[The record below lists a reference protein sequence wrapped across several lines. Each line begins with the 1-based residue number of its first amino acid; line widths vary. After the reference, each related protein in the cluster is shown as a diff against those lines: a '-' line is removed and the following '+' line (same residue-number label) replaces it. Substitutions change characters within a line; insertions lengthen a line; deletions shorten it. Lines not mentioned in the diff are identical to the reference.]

1 MQWNISEEPLS
12 QPYGTQGRAFPVDGT
27 TRAKMLG
34 HGHTQGFQ
42 CGLRGDFGGVR
53 VTVESQGGAICACDV
68 TNVLHEEKRGTVYY
82 LRRPHY

>member
-1 MQWNISEEPLS
+1 MQWKVSEEPLN

-53 VTVESQGGAICACDV
+53 VTVGKSGWRHLCM
-68 TNVLHEEKRGTVYY
+68 
-82 LRRPHY
+82 